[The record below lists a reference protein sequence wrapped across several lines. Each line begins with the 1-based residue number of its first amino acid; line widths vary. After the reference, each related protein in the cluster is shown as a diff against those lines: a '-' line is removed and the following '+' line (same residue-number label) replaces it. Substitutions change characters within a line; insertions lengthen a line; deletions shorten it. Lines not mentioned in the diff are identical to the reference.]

1 MHVKGAQSSPSSASP
16 SDTSRCIPS
25 SKLLGPFSDT
35 AAPLHTLT
43 MDDSSPTPIGMSE
56 VRYANSPSPSS
67 HLRHRHSTP
76 DVPQD
81 VEDDLW
87 AHFNDPNYD
96 YDASSTA
103 GSTARESFEL
113 GKKASARW
121 SDLSITVSSS
131 ELESQYD
138 SSRATE
144 SKGNLGSEA
153 SYDE

>member
-1 MHVKGAQSSPSSASP
+1 M
-16 SDTSRCIPS
+16 
-25 SKLLGPFSDT
+25 
-35 AAPLHTLT
+35 
-43 MDDSSPTPIGMSE
+43 
-56 VRYANSPSPSS
+56 
-67 HLRHRHSTP
+67 P

-81 VEDDLW
+81 VEDDIW

-103 GSTARESFEL
+103 GSTARDSIEL
-113 GKKASARW
+113 GKKASPRW
-121 SDLSITVSSS
+121 SNLSVDVSSE

-144 SKGNLGSEA
+144 SKANLGSEF